1 MRRNHGICWFGRLES
16 PDASCPSPWPHP
28 RCPDQRAGIRRTAPE
43 LQYAKLAGITVDDL
57 SFHFKATVG
66 FGKRDA
72 DTQRIFDTMAARQA
86 GLDPKMVRRTGDGCL
101 EVFVQNPDGSYE
113 NKYFDPDTMKLVFD

>member
-1 MRRNHGICWFGRLES
+1 MRLALALGLTLVALTSAPVLAEPR
-16 PDASCPSPWPHP
+16 PSCNTPSS
-28 RCPDQRAGIRRTAPE
+28 QG
-43 LQYAKLAGITVDDL
+43 
-57 SFHFKATVG
+57 FHFKATVG

-72 DTQRIFDTMAARQA
+72 DTQRIFDMMAARQA

-113 NKYFDPDTMKLVFD
+113 NKYFDPDTMTLVFD

>member
-1 MRRNHGICWFGRLES
+1 MRLALPLGFALIALSSAPALAEPR
-16 PDASCPSPWPHP
+16 PSCNTPNS
-28 RCPDQRAGIRRTAPE
+28 QG
-43 LQYAKLAGITVDDL
+43 
-57 SFHFKATVG
+57 FHFKATVG

-72 DTQRIFDTMAARQA
+72 DTQRIFDKMAARQA

-113 NKYFDPDTMKLVFD
+113 NKYFDPDTMRLVFD

>member
-1 MRRNHGICWFGRLES
+1 MRLAFPLGLALVVLTSVPAFAEPR
-16 PDASCPSPWPHP
+16 PSCDTP
-28 RCPDQRAGIRRTAPE
+28 
-43 LQYAKLAGITVDDL
+43 ITTG
-57 SFHFKATVG
+57 FHFKITASY
-66 FGKRDA
+66 GKRDA

>member
-1 MRRNHGICWFGRLES
+1 M
-16 PDASCPSPWPHP
+16 
-28 RCPDQRAGIRRTAPE
+28 RTAIA
-43 LQYAKLAGITVDDL
+43 LGLAFAALTSAPVLAEPRPSCNTPNTTG
-57 SFHFKATVG
+57 FHFKVTVG
-66 FGKRDA
+66 HGKRDA

-113 NKYFDPDTMKLVFD
+113 NKYFDPDSMKLVFD

>member
-1 MRRNHGICWFGRLES
+1 MRVAFALGVALVALMS
-16 PDASCPSPWPHP
+16 VPASAGPRPSCNTPTS
-28 RCPDQRAGIRRTAPE
+28 QG
-43 LQYAKLAGITVDDL
+43 
-57 SFHFKATVG
+57 FHFKITAG
-66 FGKRDA
+66 YGKRDA

>member
-1 MRRNHGICWFGRLES
+1 MRVAFALGIALVALSSAPAFAEPR
-16 PDASCPSPWPHP
+16 PSCNTPSS
-28 RCPDQRAGIRRTAPE
+28 QG
-43 LQYAKLAGITVDDL
+43 
-57 SFHFKATVG
+57 FHFKATVG
-66 FGKRDA
+66 YGKRDA

-113 NKYFDPDTMKLVFD
+113 NKYFDPDSMRLVFD